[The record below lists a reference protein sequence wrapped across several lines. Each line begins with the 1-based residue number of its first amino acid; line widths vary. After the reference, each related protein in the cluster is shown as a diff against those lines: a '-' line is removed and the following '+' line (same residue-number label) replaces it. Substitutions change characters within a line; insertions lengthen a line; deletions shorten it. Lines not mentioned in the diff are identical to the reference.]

1 MAKPKQKV
9 LVKIFAK
16 SSLEVWA
23 SSVNIDEISSIEGIL
38 EVHKRTNNAFVV
50 CDPRYDI
57 KEIAQEVR
65 DLLLAEVPD
74 VFRDD

>member
-1 MAKPKQKV
+1 MAKPKQEV
-9 LVKIFAK
+9 LVEVFAK

-23 SSVNIDEISSIEGIL
+23 SSVNVDEISSIEGIL
-38 EVHKRTNNAFVV
+38 EVHKRTNNAFVT

-57 KEIAQEVR
+57 EEIAQEVR

-74 VFRDD
+74 VFKE